1 MKKSMKL
8 GALALASTLSLSLIA
23 IATPSASANTC
34 PRKATVTMLGTIK
47 PEIQDQFLAAVAD
60 YNKSQNCYTVK
71 SVPGDR
77 KLTFLQNVTPM
88 YAAKNAPTIMYTLQ
102 EIPDMA
108 DKVMDLKTTRIA
120 RLVSKDL
127 LATAN
132 IGGRQVGV
140 PSTAEAF
147 GLLYNKKV
155 LDKAGV
161 DPSKINTRAD
171 LEAAFKKVEASG
183 KKALHFS
190 AIWWSLGAHFTN
202 IMHTTAG
209 TTKEARFKALDDL
222 VDGKM
227 NLANNQA
234 FKNWLATFDLLKK
247 YNTGKVNLTDTEYDA
262 SIANLSGGDYAF
274 MFQGNWTEPNL
285 ITASKG
291 DAFGIMP
298 LPISNNAKDYGN
310 TQIPVG
316 IPGYFMIDAQQ
327 STTWQRK
334 GAIDFLTWL
343 YTSPQGQKRVAGPVE
358 EGGMNFIP
366 VYKGFKIE
374 PKTYMAKEI
383 SKFVVGNKTLD
394 WMNSYYPAGLQEEVG
409 KVSMQQYFTDKI
421 SSADLAKAIENAWKG
436 KPKTWRGASA

>member
-1 MKKSMKL
+1 MKL
-8 GALALASTLSLSLIA
+8 GAIALASTLSLSVIA

-47 PEIQDQFLAAVAD
+47 PEIQDQFLATVAE
-60 YNKSQNCYTVK
+60 YNKAQSCYTVK

-108 DKVMDLKTTRIA
+108 DKVLDLKTTRLA
-120 RLVSKDL
+120 RLVSKSL
-127 LATAN
+127 LASGN
-132 IGGRQVGV
+132 VNGRQVGV

-161 DPSKINTRAD
+161 DPSKITTRAE
-171 LEAAFKKVEASG
+171 LEAAFKKVEAAG
-183 KKALHFS
+183 KKPLHFS

-202 IMHTTAG
+202 IFHANAG
-209 TTKEARFKALDDL
+209 KTHEARLAVLDSLSDGTKDL
-222 VDGKM
+222 SKD
-227 NLANNQA
+227 ATFQ
-234 FKNWLATFDLLKK
+234 NWLSTFDLLKK
-247 YNTGKVNLTDTEYDA
+247 YNGSTVNLTDTEYDA
-262 SIANLSGGDYAF
+262 SIADLSSGNYGF
-274 MFQGNWTEPNL
+274 LFQGNWTEPNL
-285 ITASKG
+285 MTAAPG
-291 DAFGIMP
+291 TDFGIMP
-298 LPISNNAKDYGN
+298 LPISTTATTYGN
-310 TQIPVG
+310 DSIPVG
-316 IPGYFMIDAQQ
+316 VPGYFMIDKEQ
-327 STTWQRK
+327 STKAERD

-343 YTSPQGQKRVAGPVE
+343 YTSPVGQRFVADPVTD
-358 EGGMNFIP
+358 GGMGFIP

-383 SKFVVGNKTLD
+383 SKFASAGKTLD

-421 SSADLAKAIENAWKG
+421 SAAELAKAIENAWKG
-436 KPKTWRGASA
+436 KPKTWRGEAA

>member
-23 IATPSASANTC
+23 VATPSASANTC
-34 PRKATVTMLGTIK
+34 PIKATVTMLGTIK
-47 PEIQDQFLAAVAD
+47 PEIQDQFLATVAE
-60 YNKSQNCYTVK
+60 YNKAQNCYTVK
-71 SVPGDR
+71 SIPGDR

-108 DKVMDLKTTRIA
+108 DKVMDLKTTRLA
-120 RLVSKDL
+120 RLVSKSL
-127 LATAN
+127 LASGN
-132 IGGRQVGV
+132 VNGRQVGV

-161 DPSKINTRAD
+161 DPSKIATRAD

-183 KKALHFS
+183 KKPLHFS

-202 IMHTTAG
+202 IFHTNVG
-209 TTKEARFKALDDL
+209 KTKEARLQGLDDL
-222 VDGKM
+222 VAGKA
-227 NLANNQA
+227 NLANNGT
-234 FKNWLATFDLLKK
+234 FKNWVATMDLLKK
-247 YNTGKVNLTDTEYDA
+247 YNAGKVNLTDTEYDA
-262 SIANLSGGDYAF
+262 SIANLSSGDYAF

-291 DAFGIMP
+291 DDFGIMP

-310 TQIPVG
+310 DSIPVG
-316 IPGYFMIDAQQ
+316 VPGYFMIDAKQ
-327 STTWQRK
+327 STKAERD

-343 YTSPQGQKRVAGPVE
+343 YTSPTGQRFVADPVTD
-358 EGGMNFIP
+358 GGMGFIP
-366 VYKGFKIE
+366 VYKGFKVQ
-374 PKTYMAKEI
+374 PATSMARDIAKYVEA
-383 SKFVVGNKTLD
+383 GKTLE
-394 WMNSYYPAGLQEEVG
+394 WINTYYPAGLQETVG

-421 SSADLAKAIENAWKG
+421 SAADLAKAIENAWKG
-436 KPKTWRGASA
+436 KPKTWRGEAA

>member
-8 GALALASTLSLSLIA
+8 GAVALASALSLSVIA

-34 PRKATVTMLGTIK
+34 PKKATVTMLGTIK

-60 YNKSQNCYTVK
+60 YNKAQNCYTVK
-71 SVPGDR
+71 SIPGDR

-108 DKVMDLKTTRIA
+108 DKVLDLKTTRIA

-132 IGGRQVGV
+132 IGGRQVGI

-155 LDKAGV
+155 LDKAGI
-161 DPSKINTRAD
+161 DPSKISTWSD
-171 LEAAFKKVEASG
+171 LEAAFKKLEAAG
-183 KKALHFS
+183 KKPLHFS

-202 IMHTTAG
+202 IFHTTAG
-209 TTKEARFKALDDL
+209 KNKEARLKVLDDL
-222 VDGKM
+222 ADGKM
-227 NLANNQA
+227 NLANNSA
-234 FKNWLATFDLLKK
+234 FKNWLATYDLLKK
-247 YNTGKVNLTDTEYDA
+247 YNAGKVNLTDTEYDA
-262 SIANLSGGDYAF
+262 SIANLSSGDYGF

-291 DAFGIMP
+291 DDFGIMP
-298 LPISNNAKDYGN
+298 LPVSNNAKDYGN

-316 IPGYFMIDAQQ
+316 VPGYFMIDQEQ

-383 SKFVVGNKTLD
+383 SKFVVAGKTLD

-421 SSADLAKAIENAWKG
+421 SAAELAKAIENAWKG

>member
-8 GALALASTLSLSLIA
+8 GAIALASTLSLSVIA

-47 PEIQDQFLAAVAD
+47 PEIQDQFLATVAE
-60 YNKSQNCYTVK
+60 YNKAQNCYTVK

-209 TTKEARFKALDDL
+209 STKEARFKGLDDL
-222 VDGKM
+222 VDGKA
-227 NLANNQA
+227 NLANSTA

-291 DAFGIMP
+291 DDFGIMP

-421 SSADLAKAIENAWKG
+421 SAAELAKAIENAWKG

>member
-47 PEIQDQFLAAVAD
+47 PEIQDQFLAAVSD

-209 TTKEARFKALDDL
+209 STKEARFKALDDL

-234 FKNWLATFDLLKK
+234 FKNWIATFDLLKK

-291 DAFGIMP
+291 DDFGLMP

>member
-1 MKKSMKL
+1 MKKSLKL
-8 GALALASTLSLSLIA
+8 GAIALASTLSLSLIA

-60 YNKSQNCYTVK
+60 YNKAQNCYTVK
-71 SVPGDR
+71 SIPGDR

-88 YAAKNAPTIMYTLQ
+88 SAAKNAPPIMYTLQ

-155 LDKAGV
+155 LDKAGI
-161 DPSKINTRAD
+161 DPTKIATRSD
-171 LEAAFKKVEASG
+171 LEAAFKKLEAAG
-183 KKALHFS
+183 KKPLHFS

-209 TTKEARFKALDDL
+209 KTKEARFKGLDDL
-222 VDGKM
+222 VDGKA
-227 NLANNQA
+227 NLANSTA

-247 YNTGKVNLTDTEYDA
+247 YNAGKVNLTDTEYDA
-262 SIANLSGGDYAF
+262 SIANLSSGDYGF

-291 DAFGIMP
+291 DQFGIMP

-316 IPGYFMIDAQQ
+316 IPGYFMIDQEQ

-421 SSADLAKAIENAWKG
+421 SSAELAKAIENAWKG

>member
-47 PEIQDQFLAAVAD
+47 PEIQDQFLAAVSD

-209 TTKEARFKALDDL
+209 STKEARFKGLDDL
-222 VDGKM
+222 VDGKA
-227 NLANNQA
+227 NLANSTA

-291 DAFGIMP
+291 DDFGIMP

-436 KPKTWRGASA
+436 KPKTWRGAAA

>member
-47 PEIQDQFLAAVAD
+47 PEIQDQFLAAVSD

-209 TTKEARFKALDDL
+209 STKEARFKGLDDL
-222 VDGKM
+222 VDGKA
-227 NLANNQA
+227 NLANSTA

-291 DAFGIMP
+291 DDFGIMP

-343 YTSPQGQKRVAGPVE
+343 YTSPAGQKRVAGPVE

-374 PKTYMAKEI
+374 PKTFMAKEI

-421 SSADLAKAIENAWKG
+421 SSAELAKAIENAWKG

>member
-8 GALALASTLSLSLIA
+8 GAIALASTLSLSVIA
-23 IATPSASANTC
+23 IATPATAATDC

-71 SVPGDR
+71 SIPGDR

-222 VDGKM
+222 VDGKA
-227 NLANNQA
+227 NLANSTA

-247 YNTGKVNLTDTEYDA
+247 YNAGKVNLTDTEYDA
-262 SIANLSGGDYAF
+262 SIANLSSGDYAF

-291 DAFGIMP
+291 DDFGIMP

-421 SSADLAKAIENAWKG
+421 SSAELAKAIENAWKG
-436 KPKTWRGASA
+436 KPKTWRGEAA

>member
-47 PEIQDQFLAAVAD
+47 PEIQDQFLAAVSD

-209 TTKEARFKALDDL
+209 STKEARFKALDDL

-291 DAFGIMP
+291 DDFGIMP

-421 SSADLAKAIENAWKG
+421 SSAELAKAIENAWKG

>member
-47 PEIQDQFLAAVAD
+47 PEIQDQFLATVAE
-60 YNKSQNCYTVK
+60 YNKAQNCYTVK

-209 TTKEARFKALDDL
+209 STKEARFKGLDDL
-222 VDGKM
+222 VDGKA
-227 NLANNQA
+227 NLANSTA

-247 YNTGKVNLTDTEYDA
+247 YNSGKVNLTDTEYDA

-291 DAFGIMP
+291 DDFGIMP

-421 SSADLAKAIENAWKG
+421 SSAELAKAIENAWKG
-436 KPKTWRGASA
+436 KPKTWRGAAA

>member
-1 MKKSMKL
+1 MKL

-47 PEIQDQFLAAVAD
+47 PEIQDQFLAAVSD

-209 TTKEARFKALDDL
+209 STKEARFKGLDDL
-222 VDGKM
+222 VDGKA
-227 NLANNQA
+227 NLANSTA

-291 DAFGIMP
+291 DDFGIMP

-343 YTSPQGQKRVAGPVE
+343 YTSPAGQKRVAGPVE

-374 PKTYMAKEI
+374 PKTFMAREI
-383 SKFVVGNKTLD
+383 SKYVVGNKTLD

-436 KPKTWRGASA
+436 KPKTWRGAAA

>member
-47 PEIQDQFLAAVAD
+47 PEIQDQFLAAVSD

-291 DAFGIMP
+291 DDFGIMP

-421 SSADLAKAIENAWKG
+421 SSAELAKAIENAWKG

>member
-161 DPSKINTRAD
+161 DPSKINTRTD

-209 TTKEARFKALDDL
+209 STKEARFKALDDL
-222 VDGKM
+222 VDGKT
-227 NLANNQA
+227 NLANTTA

-247 YNTGKVNLTDTEYDA
+247 YNSGKVNLTDTEYDA

-291 DAFGIMP
+291 DDFGIMP

-343 YTSPQGQKRVAGPVE
+343 YTSPAGQKRVAGPVE

-366 VYKGFKIE
+366 VYKGFKVE
-374 PKTYMAKEI
+374 PKTFMAKEI
-383 SKFVVGNKTLD
+383 SKYVVGNKTLD

-421 SSADLAKAIENAWKG
+421 SSAELAKAIENAWKG

>member
-47 PEIQDQFLAAVAD
+47 PEIQDQFLATVSD

-209 TTKEARFKALDDL
+209 STKEARFKGLDDL
-222 VDGKM
+222 VDGKA
-227 NLANNQA
+227 NLANSTA

-291 DAFGIMP
+291 DDFGIMP

-343 YTSPQGQKRVAGPVE
+343 YTSPAGQKRVAGPVE

-374 PKTYMAKEI
+374 PKTFMAKEI
-383 SKFVVGNKTLD
+383 SKYVVGNKTLD

-436 KPKTWRGASA
+436 KPKTWRGAAA

>member
-1 MKKSMKL
+1 MKL

-47 PEIQDQFLAAVAD
+47 PEIQDQFLAAVSD

-209 TTKEARFKALDDL
+209 STKEARFKGLDDL
-222 VDGKM
+222 VDGKA
-227 NLANNQA
+227 NLANSTA

-291 DAFGIMP
+291 DDFGIMP

-343 YTSPQGQKRVAGPVE
+343 YTSPAGQKRVAGPVE

-421 SSADLAKAIENAWKG
+421 SSAELAKAIENAWKG
-436 KPKTWRGASA
+436 KPKTWRGAAA

>member
-1 MKKSMKL
+1 MKL
-8 GALALASTLSLSLIA
+8 GAIALASTLSLSVIA

-47 PEIQDQFLAAVAD
+47 PEIQDQFLATVAE
-60 YNKSQNCYTVK
+60 YNKAQNCYTVK

-209 TTKEARFKALDDL
+209 STKEARFKGLDDL
-222 VDGKM
+222 VDGKA
-227 NLANNQA
+227 NLANSTA

-291 DAFGIMP
+291 DDFGIMP

-343 YTSPQGQKRVAGPVE
+343 YTSPAGQKRVAGPVE

-374 PKTYMAKEI
+374 PKTFMAKEI
-383 SKFVVGNKTLD
+383 SKYVVGNKTLD

-436 KPKTWRGASA
+436 KPKTWRGAAA